1 VTFDGVSLEVI
12 AATLQLF
19 GFLDWLVTSLVFAF
33 VLGACLLVAGVA
45 GIAWSRIS
53 QARRA
58 TADET
63 VPAGV
68 E

>member
-19 GFLDWLVTSLVFAF
+19 GFLDWLLTSLVFAF

-45 GIAWSRIS
+45 GIVWSRIS
-53 QARRA
+53 QARA
-58 TADET
+58 TAADET